1 MLDFMKRKKKMTQ
14 EKQEDQELKDK
25 APEAEVKEEA
35 QAENSDK
42 AAEEKAQEPAS
53 SENKD
58 KPASEA
64 KEEEEK
70 PLTEADKIKAL
81 EKELGDVKKR
91 YLTALADYQNL
102 SKRAAN
108 DQAAA
113 RSRGVAEF
121 LKKLLPVMDTLDK
134 AMEQCQ
140 KVELDKKVMD
150 GLEMFSIQFSDMLE
164 KEGLKEIQA
173 LGNKFD
179 PNCQEAM
186 MNQNNPDKE
195 DEEVLMVFEK
205 GYMFKDQVLRCAKVV
220 VNKK

>member
-14 EKQEDQELKDK
+14 EQQENTELKDK

-35 QAENSDK
+35 KAENSDK
-42 AAEEKAQEPAS
+42 AAEAKPQEPVS
-53 SENKD
+53 SEKEE

-64 KEEEEK
+64 KEEEK
-70 PLTEADKIKAL
+70 PVTEADKIKAL